1 MLGDFGSGI
10 ALTFLSQ
17 EFDDFDISL
26 RVSKQR
32 GIKAM
37 KLLPQLPVFLE
48 EKPVDVLCQA
58 TAFLHI
64 RQIIRNTAH
73 YHIAL

>member
-37 KLLPQLPVFLE
+37 KLLPQLPIFLE
-48 EKPVDVLCQA
+48 ESLSMFWAKLQPFC
-58 TAFLHI
+58 I
-64 RQIIRNTAH
+64 
-73 YHIAL
+73 